1 MGIIIRQPATEKE
14 WEAYYDLRFRVLRE
28 PLNQPIG
35 SERNEGDTTGS
46 HFALYD
52 NSVIKAIARLDQ
64 ASETTSQVRFVAV
77 EMDSHGKGY
86 GREIMNATE
95 HKSKEL
101 GNTKMILHARD
112 YAVDFYLKLDYKLI
126 EPSYKLFDVLQHF
139 LMEKELEITAVNQ

>member
-1 MGIIIRQPATEKE
+1 MGIIIRQPEIDLE
-14 WEAYYDLRFRVLRE
+14 WDAYYDLRFRVLRE

-35 SERNEGDTTGS
+35 SERNEGDAAGI

-52 NSVIKAIARLDQ
+52 NSLIKAIARLDQ

-86 GREIMNATE
+86 GREIMEATE
-95 HKSKEL
+95 QKSKEQ

-112 YAVDFYLKLDYKLI
+112 YAVDFYMKLGYQLI

-139 LMEKELEITAVNQ
+139 LMEKEL